1 MMHVVGTSFVNTIR
15 PFVLGTVEAHQCGK
29 GRDAADIDEHDDRQV
44 AQNASITADLVFAV

>member
-1 MMHVVGTSFVNTIR
+1 MHVVGTSFVNTIR